1 MRGRHLGAL
10 VSASLLALSACT
22 PRPPEILR
30 VEGEVRLVTDRAAGQ
45 EYEQLSLFVQ
55 AEDLDGFDDLD
66 EVVLLNDESGLFWR
80 IDRSSWVVVR
90 GDTWMGSAGL
100 TMPLLGAF
108 PRGEY
113 RLLIYDAGGNSEEEF
128 LLIDAPM
135 EAVGEPELIF
145 DDAAVELV
153 YPESVVLQA
162 VDTQGRTVAQKR
174 IHRGLHSWEIV
185 FDGGEVPL
193 DARFFVYADGRGEGP
208 SKDPNEPLDGRL
220 PRVVG
225 PFFR

>member
-1 MRGRHLGAL
+1 MRGRRDGARGL
-10 VSASLLALSACT
+10 VLALFFALSACT

-55 AEDLDGFDDLD
+55 AEDPDGFDDLD

-90 GDTWMGSAGL
+90 DGAWMGSAGL
-100 TMPLLGAF
+100 TMPFLGSF

-113 RLLIYDAGGNSEEEF
+113 RVVIYDAGGNSEEEF
-128 LLIDAPM
+128 LSIDAPS
-135 EAVGEPELIF
+135 EAVGEPDIIF
-145 DDAAVELV
+145 GDAEVELV
-153 YPESVVLQA
+153 SPESVVLQA
-162 VDTQGRTVAQKR
+162 VDPQGRTVAQKR
-174 IHRGLHSWEIV
+174 IHRGRHPWESV
-185 FDGGEVPL
+185 LDGGEVPL
-193 DARFFVYADGRGEGP
+193 DARFFVYVDA
-208 SKDPNEPLDGRL
+208 PLDGHL